1 MTHLTELGDGGPA
14 GQSPCGSLT
23 VAGFPMAKHDR
34 KQDLLPPSA
43 PLSLSDERLANLL
56 ESMTDGF
63 CLLDRDWTI
72 RYINTRG
79 ADMLAPQ
86 RPLGAS
92 LAGNS
97 LWQACPDLQGTE
109 LETQYRR
116 AMAQQHSSSFE
127 MLYPPLGRW
136 LEVRIFPSSDGLT
149 TYIQDISQRKAAEDS
164 LRQSEEDLR
173 ALANSIPQ
181 LAWIA
186 SFDGTIVWYNQR
198 WHDYTGTSAEQMAG
212 DGWSIAYETQRLPQ
226 MLQTWKAALRDGA
239 PFEMEFPI
247 RGADGQ
253 YRWFLTR
260 ANPVRDRGGQLL
272 RWFGTS
278 TDVDQVKRAQEALR
292 DETRVLELLNNT
304 GAALAGTLDLPAL
317 LQETV
322 DAATRI
328 SGARFGAFFY
338 HDEVAA
344 PEADALPAARA
355 VSGISL
361 QQADAIAAELRLGPA
376 MRQNELLA
384 APDGGA
390 DGPLL
395 RSCLSLPV
403 SSRAGLPMGRLL
415 LGHPQTGMF
424 SARSERIV
432 SAIAAQAAVALDNTR
447 LYAAATRAADERK
460 VLLDSEREARAEAER
475 TNQLKDEFLTTLS
488 HELRTPLSAI
498 LGWAQVLRRG
508 TRDQADLHRG
518 LQSIERNA
526 RAQAQLIED
535 LLDMSR
541 ITSDKVLLDLQ
552 TLIPAHVIA
561 SAIETLRPAA
571 DAKHIAIHSSIA
583 SDAGTFMGDP
593 SRIQQVIWNLLSNAL
608 KFTPQGGR
616 VEISVRREAKRLAI
630 TVADNGVGI
639 KNDFLPHVFDRFRQA
654 DASTTRR
661 HGGLGLGL
669 AIVKHLVEQHGGTV
683 TVSSA
688 GDMQGASFTVRL
700 PLGIP
705 AAAAR
710 HGGGAPSASLD
721 LRGIRVLLVD
731 DEADAR
737 ELTERILRDHHAEVH
752 SAGSVAQALQLL
764 DQVRPHVLVSDIGMP
779 DADGFDLLA
788 QIRAHA
794 SPEAARL
801 PALALTAFAQP
812 QDRQRALASG
822 FQAWVSKPLDPA
834 ELLATVAQLAAASAT
849 PPRPAPEHEK
859 PD

>member
-1 MTHLTELGDGGPA
+1 
-14 GQSPCGSLT
+14 
-23 VAGFPMAKHDR
+23 MAKHDR
-34 KQDLLPPSA
+34 EQDLLPPSA

-56 ESMTDGF
+56 EGITDGF

-86 RPLGAS
+86 RPPGAS
-92 LAGNS
+92 LAGNN
-97 LWQACPDLQGTE
+97 LWQACPDLPGTE

-116 AMAQQHSSSFE
+116 AMAQQHGGSFE
-127 MLYPPLGRW
+127 LLYLPLGRW

-149 TYIQDISQRKAAEDS
+149 TYIQDISQRKAAEES
-164 LRQSEEDLR
+164 LRHSEEDLR

-186 SFDGTIVWYNQR
+186 SFDGTIAWYNQR

-212 DGWSIAYETQRLPQ
+212 DGWSIAYDAQHLPP
-226 MLQTWKAALRDGA
+226 MLQAWKAALRDGT

-304 GAALAGTLDLPAL
+304 GAALASTLDLPAL
-317 LQETV
+317 LQEAV

-328 SGARFGAFFY
+328 SGARFGAFY
-338 HDEVAA
+338 YDDAG
-344 PEADALPAARA
+344 EAHPSARA
-355 VSGISL
+355 VTGISL
-361 QQADAIAAELRLGPA
+361 RQAEAIATELRQGPA
-376 MRQNELLA
+376 MRQNDLLV
-384 APDGGA
+384 APDASA
-390 DGPLL
+390 DGAPPL

-403 SSRAGLPMGRLL
+403 SSRSGLLLGRLL
-415 LGHPQTGMF
+415 LGHPQAGMF

-432 SAIAAQAAVALDNTR
+432 SAIAAQAALALDNTR
-447 LYAAATRAADERK
+447 LYAAATRAAEERK
-460 VLLDSEREARAEAER
+460 VLLDSEREARAEAEH
-475 TNQLKDEFLTTLS
+475 TNQLKDDFLTTLS

-508 TRDQADLHRG
+508 TRDQADLLRG

-552 TLIPAHVIA
+552 TIVPASIIA

-583 SDAGTFMGDP
+583 SDAGSMTGDP

-616 VEISVRREAKRLAI
+616 VDIGVRREASRLAI

-639 KNDFLPHVFDRFRQA
+639 KKDFLPHVFDRFRQA

-669 AIVKHLVEQHGGTV
+669 AIVKHMVEQHGGTV

-700 PLGIP
+700 PLGTP
-705 AAAAR
+705 AGPAR
-710 HGGGAPSASLD
+710 LKSGNLSAGHD
-721 LRGIRVLLVD
+721 LRGVTVLLVD

-737 ELTERILRDHHAEVH
+737 ELTERILRDNNAEVH

-764 DQVRPHVLVSDIGMP
+764 DQVHPDVLVSDIGMP

-788 QIRAHA
+788 QVRAHP
-794 SPEAARL
+794 SPAAARL

-822 FQAWVSKPLDPA
+822 FQSWVSKPLDPV
-834 ELLATVAQLAAASAT
+834 ELVAAVAQLAAARVTA
-849 PPRPAPEHEK
+849 PPLKR
-859 PD
+859 

>member
-1 MTHLTELGDGGPA
+1 
-14 GQSPCGSLT
+14 
-23 VAGFPMAKHDR
+23 MAKHDH
-34 KQDLLPPSA
+34 KHYLLPPSA

-56 ESMTDGF
+56 ESITDGF
-63 CLLDRDWTI
+63 CLLDHDWTI

-86 RPLGAS
+86 RPPGS
-92 LAGNS
+92 QLAGSS
-97 LWQACPDLQGTE
+97 LWQACPHLQGTE

-116 AMAQQHSSSFE
+116 AMAQQHSCSVE
-127 MLYPPLGRW
+127 LLYPPLGRW

-149 TYIQDISQRKAAEDS
+149 TYIQDISQRKAAEES
-164 LRQSEEDLR
+164 LRHSEEDLR

-186 SFDGTIVWYNQR
+186 SFDGTIAWYNQR

-212 DGWSIAYETQRLPQ
+212 EGWSIAYDARHLPS
-226 MLQTWKAALRDGA
+226 MLQAWKTALRDGT

-260 ANPVRDRGGQLL
+260 ANPVRDRGGRLL

-278 TDVDQVKRAQEALR
+278 TDVDQVKRAQEALC

-328 SGARFGAFFY
+328 SGARFGALY
-338 HDEVAA
+338 YDDAGDVHDS
-344 PEADALPAARA
+344 PGALPAARA
-355 VSGISL
+355 VNGISL
-361 QQADAIAAELRLGPA
+361 RQADTIAAELRQGPA
-376 MRQNELLA
+376 MRQNDLLA
-384 APDGGA
+384 APDASA
-390 DGPLL
+390 DGTPPL

-403 SSRAGLPMGRLL
+403 SSRSGLLLGRLL
-415 LGHPQTGMF
+415 LGHTQAGMF

-447 LYAAATRAADERK
+447 LYAAATRAAEERK

-475 TNQLKDEFLTTLS
+475 TNQLKDDFLATLS

-535 LLDMSR
+535 LLDMNR

-552 TLIPAHVIA
+552 PLAPASIIA

-583 SDAGTFMGDP
+583 SDAGTMVCRS
-593 SRIQQVIWNLLSNAL
+593 SRTLSDVMRLMSSKSSISCACARAL
-608 KFTPQGGR
+608 RSMLCRPRCRSAWSR
-616 VEISVRREAKRLAI
+616 VPRRSTCAQPRMADSGVRSSC
-630 TVADNGVGI
+630 
-639 KNDFLPHVFDRFRQA
+639 DRVVRKSSFSWFVRS
-654 DASTTRR
+654 ASARASRSLSSSTLR
-661 HGGLGLGL
+661 
-669 AIVKHLVEQHGGTV
+669 
-683 TVSSA
+683 SSA
-688 GDMQGASFTVRL
+688 ARV
-700 PLGIP
+700 
-705 AAAAR
+705 AAAYRRVLSSATAAWAAMADTMR
-710 HGGGAPSASLD
+710 SLRALNMPACGWPSSKRPSNRPEREMTGRLRQLRSGGAAP
-721 LRGIRVLLVD
+721 
-731 DEADAR
+731 
-737 ELTERILRDHHAEVH
+737 
-752 SAGSVAQALQLL
+752 
-764 DQVRPHVLVSDIGMP
+764 
-779 DADGFDLLA
+779 
-788 QIRAHA
+788 
-794 SPEAARL
+794 
-801 PALALTAFAQP
+801 
-812 QDRQRALASG
+812 ALASG
-822 FQAWVSKPLDPA
+822 
-834 ELLATVAQLAAASAT
+834 AASKSFWRMAGPWRSSVAMASASRRLMLLT
-849 PPRPAPEHEK
+849 ARADGRGAALSWTSPASS
-859 PD
+859 

>member
-1 MTHLTELGDGGPA
+1 
-14 GQSPCGSLT
+14 
-23 VAGFPMAKHDR
+23 MAKHDR

-56 ESMTDGF
+56 ESITDGF
-63 CLLDRDWTI
+63 CLLNHDWTI

-86 RPLGAS
+86 RPPGS
-92 LAGNS
+92 RLAGSS
-97 LWQACPDLQGTE
+97 LWQACPHLKGTE
-109 LETQYRR
+109 LEVQYRR
-116 AMAQQHSSSFE
+116 SMAQQHSCSFE
-127 MLYPPLGRW
+127 LLYRPLGRW
-136 LEVRIFPSSDGLT
+136 LEVRIFPSSEGLT
-149 TYIQDISQRKAAEDS
+149 TYIQDISERKAAEES
-164 LRQSEEDLR
+164 LRHSEEDLR

-186 SFDGTIVWYNQR
+186 SFDGTIAWYNQR

-212 DGWSIAYETQRLPQ
+212 EGWSIAYDAQHLPP
-226 MLQTWKAALRDGA
+226 MLQGWKAALRDGT

-304 GAALAGTLDLPAL
+304 GAALASTLDLPAL

-328 SGARFGAFFY
+328 SGARFGALY
-338 HDEVAA
+338 YDDAGDVHDS
-344 PEADALPAARA
+344 PGALPAPRA
-355 VSGISL
+355 VNGISL
-361 QQADAIAAELRLGPA
+361 RQAETIAAELRQGPA
-376 MRQNELLA
+376 MRQNDLLA
-384 APDGGA
+384 APDASA
-390 DGPLL
+390 DDAPPL

-403 SSRAGLPMGRLL
+403 SSRSGLLLGRLL
-415 LGHPQTGMF
+415 LGHPQAGMF

-475 TNQLKDEFLTTLS
+475 TNRLKDDFLATLS

-535 LLDMSR
+535 LLDMNR

-552 TLIPAHVIA
+552 PLAPASVIA

-583 SDAGTFMGDP
+583 SDAGTIMGDP
-593 SRIQQVIWNLLSNAL
+593 GRIQQVIWNLLSNSL

-616 VEISVRREAKRLAI
+616 VDIGVRREASRLAI

-639 KNDFLPHVFDRFRQA
+639 KKDFLPHVFDRFRQA

-700 PLGIP
+700 PLDTP
-705 AAAAR
+705 AATAR
-710 HGGGAPSASLD
+710 QEGGAPSASPD
-721 LRGIRVLLVD
+721 LRGVRVLLVD

-752 SAGSVAQALQLL
+752 VAGSVAQALQLL
-764 DQVRPHVLVSDIGMP
+764 EQVRPHVLVSDIGMP

-788 QIRAHA
+788 HIRARA
-794 SPEAARL
+794 SPDAARL

-812 QDRQRALASG
+812 QDRQRALANG

-834 ELLATVAQLAAASAT
+834 ELLAAVAQLAAAHVTALPLT
-849 PPRPAPEHEK
+849 R
-859 PD
+859 

>member
-1 MTHLTELGDGGPA
+1 
-14 GQSPCGSLT
+14 
-23 VAGFPMAKHDR
+23 MAKHDR
-34 KQDLLPPSA
+34 EQDLLPPSA
-43 PLSLSDERLANLL
+43 PLSLSDERLSNLL
-56 ESMTDGF
+56 ESITDGF

-72 RYINTRG
+72 RYLNTRG
-79 ADMLAPQ
+79 AAMLAPQ
-86 RPLGAS
+86 HAPGAS
-92 LAGNS
+92 LTGKN
-97 LWQACPDLQGTE
+97 LWQACPDLLGTE

-127 MLYPPLGRW
+127 LLYPPLGRW
-136 LEVRIFPSSDGLT
+136 LDVRIFPSSDGLT
-149 TYIQDISQRKAAEDS
+149 TYIQDISQRKATEET
-164 LRQSEEDLR
+164 LRHSEEDLR

-186 SFDGTIVWYNQR
+186 SFDGTIAWYNQR
-198 WHDYTGTSAEQMAG
+198 WHDYTGTTAEQMAG
-212 DGWSIAYETQRLPQ
+212 DGWSIAYDAQHLPP
-226 MLQTWKAALRDGA
+226 MLQAWKAALRDGT

-260 ANPVRDRGGQLL
+260 ANPVRDQGGQLL

-304 GAALAGTLDLPAL
+304 GAALASTLDLPAL

-328 SGARFGAFFY
+328 SGARFGAFY
-338 HDEVAA
+338 YDDAGEVHDSVA
-344 PEADALPAARA
+344 PLPSARA
-355 VSGISL
+355 VNGISL
-361 QQADAIAAELRLGPA
+361 READAIATELRQGAA
-376 MRQNELLA
+376 MRQNDLLA
-384 APDGGA
+384 APDASAGGA
-390 DGPLL
+390 PPL

-403 SSRAGLPMGRLL
+403 SSRSGLLLGRLL
-415 LGHPQTGMF
+415 LGHPQAGMF

-447 LYAAATRAADERK
+447 LYAAATRAAEERK
-460 VLLDSEREARAEAER
+460 VLLDSEREARADAER
-475 TNQLKDEFLTTLS
+475 TNQLKDDFLTTLS

-552 TLIPAHVIA
+552 TIVPASIIA

-571 DAKHIAIHSSIA
+571 DAKHIAIHSNIA
-583 SDAGTFMGDP
+583 SDAGTITGDP

-616 VEISVRREAKRLAI
+616 VEIGVRREASRLAI

-639 KNDFLPHVFDRFRQA
+639 KKDFLPHVFDRFRQA

-700 PLGIP
+700 PLGTR
-705 AAAAR
+705 AALAR
-710 HGGGAPSASLD
+710 PKGGELSASHD
-721 LRGIRVLLVD
+721 LRGVTVLLVD

-737 ELTERILRDHHAEVH
+737 ELTARILRDSHADVH
-752 SAGSVAQALQLL
+752 GAGSVAQALQLL
-764 DQVRPHVLVSDIGMP
+764 EQVHPHVLVSDIGMP

-794 SPEAARL
+794 SPDAASL

-822 FQAWVSKPLDPA
+822 FQAWISKPIDPA
-834 ELLATVAQLAAASAT
+834 ELLAAVAQLAAQRGTS
-849 PPRPAPEHEK
+849 PRPEQGRNIP
-859 PD
+859 P

>member
-1 MTHLTELGDGGPA
+1 
-14 GQSPCGSLT
+14 
-23 VAGFPMAKHDR
+23 MAKHDR
-34 KQDLLPPSA
+34 EQDLLPPSA
-43 PLSLSDERLANLL
+43 PLSLSDERLSNLL
-56 ESMTDGF
+56 ESITDGF

-72 RYINTRG
+72 RYLNTRG
-79 ADMLAPQ
+79 AAMLAPQ
-86 RPLGAS
+86 HTPGAS
-92 LAGNS
+92 LTGKN
-97 LWQACPDLQGTE
+97 LWQACPDLLGTE

-116 AMAQQHSSSFE
+116 AMAQQHSCSFE
-127 MLYPPLGRW
+127 LLYAPLGRW

-149 TYIQDISQRKAAEDS
+149 TYIQDISQRKATEEN
-164 LRQSEEDLR
+164 LRHSEEDLR

-186 SFDGTIVWYNQR
+186 SFDGTIAWYNQR
-198 WHDYTGTSAEQMAG
+198 WHDYTGATAEQMAG
-212 DGWSIAYETQRLPQ
+212 DGWSIAYDAQHLPP
-226 MLQTWKAALRDGA
+226 MLQAWKAALRDGT

-260 ANPVRDRGGQLL
+260 ANPVHDRGGQLL

-304 GAALAGTLDLPAL
+304 GAALASTLDLPAL

-328 SGARFGAFFY
+328 SGARFGAFY
-338 HDEVAA
+338 YDDAGEIHDSVA
-344 PEADALPAARA
+344 PLPSARA
-355 VSGISL
+355 VNGISL
-361 QQADAIAAELRLGPA
+361 READAIATELRQGPA
-376 MRQNELLA
+376 MRQNDLLA
-384 APDGGA
+384 APDASAGGA
-390 DGPLL
+390 PPL

-403 SSRAGLPMGRLL
+403 SSRSGLLLGRLL
-415 LGHPQTGMF
+415 LGHPQAGMF

-447 LYAAATRAADERK
+447 LYAAATRAAEERK
-460 VLLDSEREARAEAER
+460 VLLDSEREARADAER
-475 TNQLKDEFLTTLS
+475 TNQLKDDFLTTLS

-552 TLIPAHVIA
+552 TIVPASIIA

-571 DAKHIAIHSSIA
+571 DAKHIAIHSNIA
-583 SDAGTFMGDP
+583 SDAGTITGDP

-616 VEISVRREAKRLAI
+616 VEIGVRREASRLAI

-639 KNDFLPHVFDRFRQA
+639 KKDFLPHVFDRFRQA

-700 PLGIP
+700 PLGTRAAP
-705 AAAAR
+705 AR
-710 HGGGAPSASLD
+710 PKGGELSASQA
-721 LRGIRVLLVD
+721 LRGVTVLLVD
-731 DEADAR
+731 GEADAR
-737 ELTERILRDHHAEVH
+737 ELTARILRDSHADVH
-752 SAGSVAQALQLL
+752 GAGSVAQALQLL
-764 DQVRPHVLVSDIGMP
+764 DQVHPHVLVSDIGMP

-794 SPEAARL
+794 SPDAANL

-834 ELLATVAQLAAASAT
+834 ELLAAVAQLAASRVSTGAREQGRNI
-849 PPRPAPEHEK
+849 RP
-859 PD
+859 

>member
-1 MTHLTELGDGGPA
+1 
-14 GQSPCGSLT
+14 
-23 VAGFPMAKHDR
+23 MAKHDR

-56 ESMTDGF
+56 ESITDGF
-63 CLLDRDWTI
+63 CLLDHDWTI

-86 RPLGAS
+86 RPPGS
-92 LAGNS
+92 QLAGNS

-109 LETQYRR
+109 LEVQYRR
-116 AMAQQHSSSFE
+116 AMAQQHSCSFE
-127 MLYPPLGRW
+127 LLYRPLGRW
-136 LEVRIFPSSDGLT
+136 LEVRIFPSSEGLT
-149 TYIQDISQRKAAEDS
+149 TYLQDISQRKAAEES
-164 LRQSEEDLR
+164 LRHSEEDLR

-186 SFDGTIVWYNQR
+186 SFDGTIAWYNQR

-212 DGWSIAYETQRLPQ
+212 EGWSIAYDARYLPP
-226 MLQTWKAALRDGA
+226 MLQDWKAALRDGT

-328 SGARFGAFFY
+328 SGARFGAFY
-338 HDEVAA
+338 YDDAA
-344 PEADALPAARA
+344 DILDSPGAPPAARA
-355 VSGISL
+355 VNGISL
-361 QQADAIAAELRLGPA
+361 HQADAIAVELRQGPA
-376 MRQNELLA
+376 MRQNDLLA
-384 APDGGA
+384 APDASA
-390 DGPLL
+390 DDAPPL

-403 SSRAGLPMGRLL
+403 SSRSGLLLGRLL
-415 LGHPQTGMF
+415 LGHPQAGMF

-475 TNQLKDEFLTTLS
+475 TNQLKDDFLATLS

-552 TLIPAHVIA
+552 TLAPASVIA

-571 DAKHIAIHSSIA
+571 DAKHIAIHSNIA
-583 SDAGTFMGDP
+583 SDAGSIAADP
-593 SRIQQVIWNLLSNAL
+593 GRIQQVIWNLLSNAL

-616 VEISVRREAKRLAI
+616 VDIGVRREASRLAI

-639 KNDFLPHVFDRFRQA
+639 KKDFLPHVFDRFRQA

-683 TVSSA
+683 TASSA

-700 PLGIP
+700 PLDTP
-705 AAAAR
+705 AAAA
-710 HGGGAPSASLD
+710 HQAGSAPSASPD
-721 LRGIRVLLVD
+721 LRGVRVLLVD

-737 ELTERILRDHHAEVH
+737 ELTDRILRDHHAEVH
-752 SAGSVAQALQLL
+752 GAASVAQALQLL
-764 DQVRPHVLVSDIGMP
+764 EQVQPHVLVSDSGMP

-788 QIRAHA
+788 HIRAHA
-794 SPEAARL
+794 SPDAGRL
-801 PALALTAFAQP
+801 PALALTAFAQQ

-834 ELLATVAQLAAASAT
+834 ELVAAVAQLAATRVTA
-849 PPRPAPEHEK
+849 PPLKR
-859 PD
+859 

>member
-1 MTHLTELGDGGPA
+1 
-14 GQSPCGSLT
+14 
-23 VAGFPMAKHDR
+23 MAKHDR

-56 ESMTDGF
+56 ESITDGF
-63 CLLDRDWTI
+63 CLLNHDWTI

-86 RPLGAS
+86 RPPGS
-92 LAGNS
+92 RLAGSS
-97 LWQACPDLQGTE
+97 LWQACPHLKGTE
-109 LETQYRR
+109 LEVQYRR
-116 AMAQQHSSSFE
+116 SMAQQHSCSFE
-127 MLYPPLGRW
+127 LLYPPLGRW
-136 LEVRIFPSSDGLT
+136 LEVRIFPSSEGLT
-149 TYIQDISQRKAAEDS
+149 TYIQDISERKTAEES
-164 LRQSEEDLR
+164 LRHSEEDLR

-186 SFDGTIVWYNQR
+186 SFDGTIAWYNQR

-212 DGWSIAYETQRLPQ
+212 DGWSIAYDAQHLPP
-226 MLQTWKAALRDGA
+226 MLQGWKAALRDGT

-328 SGARFGAFFY
+328 SGARFGALY
-338 HDEVAA
+338 YDDAGDVHDS
-344 PEADALPAARA
+344 PGALPAPRA
-355 VSGISL
+355 VNGISL
-361 QQADAIAAELRLGPA
+361 RQAETIAAELRQGPA
-376 MRQNELLA
+376 MRQNDLLA
-384 APDGGA
+384 APDASA
-390 DGPLL
+390 DDAPPL

-403 SSRAGLPMGRLL
+403 SSRSGLLLGRLL
-415 LGHPQTGMF
+415 LGHPQAGMF

-475 TNQLKDEFLTTLS
+475 TNRLKDDFLATLS

-535 LLDMSR
+535 LLDMNR

-552 TLIPAHVIA
+552 PLAPASVIA

-583 SDAGTFMGDP
+583 SDAGTIMGDP
-593 SRIQQVIWNLLSNAL
+593 GRIQQVIWNLLSNSL

-616 VEISVRREAKRLAI
+616 VDIGVRREASRLAI

-639 KNDFLPHVFDRFRQA
+639 KKDFLPHVFDRFRQA

-700 PLGIP
+700 PLDTP
-705 AAAAR
+705 AATAR
-710 HGGGAPSASLD
+710 QEGGAPSASPD
-721 LRGIRVLLVD
+721 LRGVRVLLVD

-737 ELTERILRDHHAEVH
+737 ELTERILRDNHAEVH

-764 DQVRPHVLVSDIGMP
+764 EQVRPHVLVSDIGMP

-788 QIRAHA
+788 QIRARA
-794 SPEAARL
+794 SPDAAHL

-834 ELLATVAQLAAASAT
+834 ELLAAVAQLAAARIT
-849 PPRPAPEHEK
+849 PP
-859 PD
+859 

>member
-1 MTHLTELGDGGPA
+1 
-14 GQSPCGSLT
+14 
-23 VAGFPMAKHDR
+23 MAKHER
-34 KQDLLPPSA
+34 KQDLLPPSG
-43 PLSLSDERLANLL
+43 PLSLSGEHLASLL
-56 ESMTDGF
+56 EGITDGF

-86 RPLGAS
+86 RPPGAS
-92 LAGNS
+92 LAGSS
-97 LWQACPDLQGTE
+97 LWQACPGLQGSE
-109 LETQYRR
+109 LESHYRR
-116 AMAQQHSSSFE
+116 AMAQQQGSSFE
-127 MLYPPLGRW
+127 LLYPPLGRW

-186 SFDGTIVWYNQR
+186 SFDGTMSWYNQR

-212 DGWSIAYETQRLPQ
+212 DGWSLAYDAQRLPQ
-226 MLQTWKAALRDGA
+226 MLQAWKSALRDGT

-338 HDEVAA
+338 HDDEQATHR
-344 PEADALPAARA
+344 ARA

-361 QQADAIAAELRLGPA
+361 RQADAIAAELRQGPA
-376 MRQNELLA
+376 MRRNDLLA
-384 APDGGA
+384 APDGHAGA
-390 DGPLL
+390 APPL

-403 SSRAGLPMGRLL
+403 SSRSGYLLGRLL
-415 LGHPQTGMF
+415 LGHPQAGMF

-432 SAIAAQAAVALDNTR
+432 AAIAAQAAVALDNTR
-447 LYAAATRAADERK
+447 LYAAATRAAEERK

-475 TNQLKDEFLTTLS
+475 TNQLKDDFLATLS

-508 TRDQADLHRG
+508 TRDEADLHRG

-552 TLIPAHVIA
+552 ALVPATVIA

-583 SDAGTFMGDP
+583 SDAGTIMGDP
-593 SRIQQVIWNLLSNAL
+593 GRIQQVIWNLLSNAL

-616 VEISVRREAKRLAI
+616 VDIGVRREASRLAI

-639 KNDFLPHVFDRFRQA
+639 KKDFLPHVFDRFRQA

-683 TVSSA
+683 TASSA

-700 PLGIP
+700 PLGTSS
-705 AAAAR
+705 AAAR
-710 HGGGAPSASLD
+710 QEGGAPSASPD
-721 LRGIRVLLVD
+721 LRGVRVLLVD

-737 ELTERILRDHHAEVH
+737 ELTERILRDNHAEVH

-764 DQVRPHVLVSDIGMP
+764 EQVRPHVLVSDIGMP

-788 QIRAHA
+788 QIRARA
-794 SPEAARL
+794 SPDAAHL

-834 ELLATVAQLAAASAT
+834 ELLAAVAQLATAHIT
-849 PPRPAPEHEK
+849 PP
-859 PD
+859 

>member
-1 MTHLTELGDGGPA
+1 
-14 GQSPCGSLT
+14 
-23 VAGFPMAKHDR
+23 MAKHDR

-56 ESMTDGF
+56 EGITDGF
-63 CLLDRDWTI
+63 CLLDHDWTI

-86 RPLGAS
+86 RAPGGE
-92 LAGNS
+92 LAGSS
-97 LWQACPDLQGTE
+97 LWQACPHLQGTE
-109 LETQYRR
+109 LEVQYRR
-116 AMAQQHSSSFE
+116 SMAQQHSCSFE
-127 MLYPPLGRW
+127 LLYPPPGRW
-136 LEVRIFPSSDGLT
+136 LEVRIFPSSEGLT
-149 TYIQDISQRKAAEDS
+149 TYIQDISQRKAAEES
-164 LRQSEEDLR
+164 LRHSEEDLR

-186 SFDGTIVWYNQR
+186 SFDGTIAWYNQR

-212 DGWSIAYETQRLPQ
+212 DGWSIAYDARYLPP
-226 MLQTWKAALRDGA
+226 MLQAWKTALRDGT

-304 GAALAGTLDLPAL
+304 GAALASTLDLPAL

-328 SGARFGAFFY
+328 SGARFGVFY
-338 HDEVAA
+338 YDEAG
-344 PEADALPAARA
+344 EALPSARA
-355 VSGISL
+355 VNGLSL
-361 QQADAIAAELRLGPA
+361 RQADTVAAELRQGPA
-376 MRQNELLA
+376 MRENDLLA
-384 APDGGA
+384 APDASA
-390 DGPLL
+390 DGAPPL

-403 SSRAGLPMGRLL
+403 SSRSGLLLGRLL
-415 LGHPQTGMF
+415 LGHPQAGMF

-447 LYAAATRAADERK
+447 LYAAATRAAEERK

-475 TNQLKDEFLTTLS
+475 TNQLKDDFLATLS

-552 TLIPAHVIA
+552 PLAPASVIA

-583 SDAGTFMGDP
+583 SDAGSIMGDP
-593 SRIQQVIWNLLSNAL
+593 GRIQQVIWNLLSNAL

-616 VEISVRREAKRLAI
+616 VDIGVRREASRLAI

-639 KNDFLPHVFDRFRQA
+639 KKDFLPHVFDRFRQA

-683 TVSSA
+683 TASSA

-700 PLGIP
+700 PLGAP
-705 AAAAR
+705 AAARQA
-710 HGGGAPSASLD
+710 GGAPSASPD
-721 LRGIRVLLVD
+721 LRGVRVLLVD

-752 SAGSVAQALQLL
+752 GAASVAQALQLL
-764 DQVRPHVLVSDIGMP
+764 EQVRPHVLVSDIGMP

-794 SPEAARL
+794 SPDAARL
-801 PALALTAFAQP
+801 PVLALTAFAQP

-834 ELLATVAQLAAASAT
+834 ELLTTVAQLAAT
-849 PPRPAPEHEK
+849 PVTAPLLK
-859 PD
+859 R

>member
-1 MTHLTELGDGGPA
+1 
-14 GQSPCGSLT
+14 
-23 VAGFPMAKHDR
+23 MAKHER
-34 KQDLLPPSA
+34 KQDLLPPPGA
-43 PLSLSDERLANLL
+43 PSLSDEHLANLL
-56 ESMTDGF
+56 ESITDGF
-63 CLLDRDWTI
+63 SLLDRDWTI

-79 ADMLAPQ
+79 ADMLAPR
-86 RPLGAS
+86 RPPGS
-92 LAGNS
+92 QLAGSS
-97 LWQACPDLQGTE
+97 LWLACPDMQGTE

-116 AMAQQHSSSFE
+116 AMTQRQGGSFE
-127 MLYPPLGRW
+127 LYYPPLGRW
-136 LEVRIFPSSDGLT
+136 LEVRLFPSSEGLT
-149 TYIQDISQRKAAEDS
+149 TYVQNISQRKAAEDS

-186 SFDGTIVWYNQR
+186 SFDGTMSWYNQR

-212 DGWSIAYETQRLPQ
+212 DGWSLAYDAQRLPQ
-226 MLQTWKAALRDGA
+226 MLQAWKSALRDGT

-260 ANPVRDRGGQLL
+260 ANPVRDRGGRLL

-304 GAALAGTLDLPAL
+304 GAALASTLDLPAL

-328 SGARFGAFFY
+328 SGARFGAFYY
-338 HDEVAA
+338 HDDTAA
-344 PEADALPAARA
+344 PDADALPAARA

-361 QQADAIAAELRLGPA
+361 RLADAIAAELRLGPA
-376 MRQNELLA
+376 TRQNDLQA
-384 APDGGA
+384 APETGA
-390 DGPLL
+390 DGAPPL

-403 SSRAGLPMGRLL
+403 SSRSGLLLGRLL
-415 LGHPQTGMF
+415 LGHPQAGMF

-447 LYAAATRAADERK
+447 LYAAATRAAEERK

-475 TNQLKDEFLTTLS
+475 TNQLKDDFLATLS

-535 LLDMSR
+535 LLDMNR

-552 TLIPAHVIA
+552 PLAPASVIA
-561 SAIETLRPAA
+561 SAIETLRPVA
-571 DAKHIAIHSSIA
+571 DAKHITIHSSIA

-593 SRIQQVIWNLLSNAL
+593 GRIQQVIWNLLSNAL

-616 VEISVRREAKRLAI
+616 VDIGVRREASRLAI

-639 KNDFLPHVFDRFRQA
+639 KQDFLPHVFDRFRQA

-683 TVSSA
+683 TASSA

-700 PLGIP
+700 PLGTP
-705 AAAAR
+705 TAAAR
-710 HGGGAPSASLD
+710 QAGDAPSASPD
-721 LRGIRVLLVD
+721 LRGVRVLLVD

-737 ELTERILRDHHAEVH
+737 ELTERILRDNHAEVH
-752 SAGSVAQALQLL
+752 SAGSVAQALRLL
-764 DQVRPHVLVSDIGMP
+764 EQVRPHVLVSDIGMP

-794 SPEAARL
+794 SPDAARL

-834 ELLATVAQLAAASAT
+834 ELLAAVAQLAAARIT
-849 PPRPAPEHEK
+849 PP
-859 PD
+859 

>member
-1 MTHLTELGDGGPA
+1 
-14 GQSPCGSLT
+14 
-23 VAGFPMAKHDR
+23 MAKHDR

-56 ESMTDGF
+56 ESITDGF
-63 CLLDRDWTI
+63 CLLDHDWTI

-86 RPLGAS
+86 RPPDS
-92 LAGNS
+92 QLAGNS
-97 LWQACPDLQGTE
+97 LWHACPELQGTE
-109 LETQYRR
+109 LEVQYRR
-116 AMAQQHSSSFE
+116 AMAQQHSCSFE
-127 MLYPPLGRW
+127 LLYLPLGRW
-136 LEVRIFPSSDGLT
+136 LEVRIFPSSEGLT
-149 TYIQDISQRKAAEDS
+149 TYIQDITQRKAAEES
-164 LRQSEEDLR
+164 LRHSEEELR

-198 WHDYTGTSAEQMAG
+198 WHGYTGTSAEQMVG
-212 DGWSIAYETQRLPQ
+212 EGWSIAYDARYLPPI
-226 MLQTWKAALRDGA
+226 LEGWKAALRDGT

-247 RGADGQ
+247 CGADGQ

-304 GAALAGTLDLPAL
+304 GAALASTLDLPAL
-317 LQETV
+317 LQATV

-328 SGARFGAFFY
+328 SGAHFGAFY
-338 HDEVAA
+338 YD
-344 PEADALPAARA
+344 DAGDILDSPGTVPAACA
-355 VSGISL
+355 VNGISL
-361 QQADAIAAELRLGPA
+361 HQADAVAVELRQGPA
-376 MRQNELLA
+376 MRQNDLQT
-384 APDGGA
+384 APDASA
-390 DGPLL
+390 DGAPPL

-403 SSRAGLPMGRLL
+403 SSRSGLLLGRLL
-415 LGHPQTGMF
+415 LGHQQTGMF

-475 TNQLKDEFLTTLS
+475 TNQLKDDFLATLS

-541 ITSDKVLLDLQ
+541 ITSNKVLLDLQ
-552 TLIPAHVIA
+552 TLAPASVIA

-571 DAKHIAIHSSIA
+571 DAKHIAIHSHIA
-583 SDAGTFMGDP
+583 SDAGSIMADP
-593 SRIQQVIWNLLSNAL
+593 ARIQQVIWNLLSNAL

-616 VEISVRREAKRLAI
+616 VDIGVRREASRLAI
-630 TVADNGVGI
+630 TVSDNGVGI
-639 KNDFLPHVFDRFRQA
+639 KKDFLPHVFDRFRQA

-683 TVSSA
+683 TVCSA

-700 PLGIP
+700 PLDTP
-705 AAAAR
+705 AAAVR
-710 HGGGAPSASLD
+710 QGA
-721 LRGIRVLLVD
+721 
-731 DEADAR
+731 
-737 ELTERILRDHHAEVH
+737 
-752 SAGSVAQALQLL
+752 AG
-764 DQVRPHVLVSDIGMP
+764 R
-779 DADGFDLLA
+779 
-788 QIRAHA
+788 
-794 SPEAARL
+794 
-801 PALALTAFAQP
+801 
-812 QDRQRALASG
+812 
-822 FQAWVSKPLDPA
+822 
-834 ELLATVAQLAAASAT
+834 
-849 PPRPAPEHEK
+849 
-859 PD
+859 

>member
-1 MTHLTELGDGGPA
+1 
-14 GQSPCGSLT
+14 
-23 VAGFPMAKHDR
+23 MAKHDR
-34 KQDLLPPSA
+34 KQYLLPPSA

-56 ESMTDGF
+56 DSITDGF

-72 RYINTRG
+72 RYLNPRG

-86 RPLGAS
+86 HPSGVS
-92 LAGNS
+92 LAGKN
-97 LWQACPDLQGTE
+97 LWQACPELPGTD
-109 LETQYRR
+109 LETQCRR
-116 AMAQQHSSSFE
+116 AMAQQQSCSFE
-127 MLYPPLGRW
+127 LLYPPLGRW

-149 TYIQDISQRKAAEDS
+149 TYIQDITQRKADEES
-164 LRQSEEDLR
+164 LRHSEEDLR

-186 SFDGTIVWYNQR
+186 SFDGTIAWYNQR
-198 WHDYTGTSAEQMAG
+198 WHDYTGTSSEQMAG
-212 DGWSIAYETQRLPQ
+212 DGWSIAYDVRHLPS
-226 MLQTWKAALRDGA
+226 MLQAWKTALHDGT

-278 TDVDQVKRAQEALR
+278 TDVDQVKRAQDALR

-328 SGARFGAFFY
+328 SGARFGAFY
-338 HDEVAA
+338 YDDAGEVHDSVA
-344 PEADALPAARA
+344 PLPSARA
-355 VSGISL
+355 VNGISL
-361 QQADAIAAELRLGPA
+361 RQADAIAAELRQGPA
-376 MRQNELLA
+376 MRQNDLLA
-384 APDGGA
+384 APDASAGGA
-390 DGPLL
+390 PPL

-403 SSRAGLPMGRLL
+403 SSRSGLLLGRLL
-415 LGHPQTGMF
+415 LGHPQAGMF

-447 LYAAATRAADERK
+447 LYAAATRAAEERK

-475 TNQLKDEFLTTLS
+475 TNQLKDDFLTTLS

-552 TLIPAHVIA
+552 TIVPASIIA

-571 DAKHIAIHSSIA
+571 DAKHIAVHSDIA
-583 SDAGTFMGDP
+583 SDAGTITGDP

-616 VEISVRREAKRLAI
+616 VDIGVRREASRLAI

-639 KNDFLPHVFDRFRQA
+639 RKDFLPHVFDRFRQA

-683 TVSSA
+683 TASSA

-700 PLGIP
+700 PLGTRSAP
-705 AAAAR
+705 AR
-710 HGGGAPSASLD
+710 PKGGDLSAGHD
-721 LRGIRVLLVD
+721 LRGVTVLLVD

-737 ELTERILRDHHAEVH
+737 ELTARILREHHAEVH
-752 SAGSVAQALQLL
+752 GAGSVAQALQLL
-764 DQVRPHVLVSDIGMP
+764 EQVSPHVLVSDIGMP

-788 QIRAHA
+788 RIRAHA
-794 SPEAARL
+794 SPDAASL

-834 ELLATVAQLAAASAT
+834 ELLAAVAQLAA
-849 PPRPAPEHEK
+849 PRHDPGRKTVP
-859 PD
+859 

>member
-1 MTHLTELGDGGPA
+1 
-14 GQSPCGSLT
+14 
-23 VAGFPMAKHDR
+23 MAKHDR
-34 KQDLLPPSA
+34 KQNLLPPSA
-43 PLSLSDERLANLL
+43 PLSLSNERLVNLL
-56 ESMTDGF
+56 ESITDGL

-72 RYINTRG
+72 RYLNARG

-86 RPLGAS
+86 HAPGAS
-92 LAGNS
+92 LAGKN
-97 LWQACPDLQGTE
+97 LWQACPDLLGTE

-116 AMAQQHSSSFE
+116 AMAQQHSCSFE
-127 MLYPPLGRW
+127 LPYPLLGHW
-136 LEVRIFPSSDGLT
+136 LEVRAFPCSDGLT
-149 TYIQDISQRKAAEDS
+149 TYLQDISQRKAAEES
-164 LRQSEEDLR
+164 LRHSEEDLR

-186 SFDGTIVWYNQR
+186 SFDGTIAWYNQR

-212 DGWSIAYETQRLPQ
+212 DGWSIAYDAQYLPP
-226 MLQTWKAALRDGA
+226 MLQAWKAALRDGT

-304 GAALAGTLDLPAL
+304 GATLAGTLDLPAL
-317 LQETV
+317 LQASV

-328 SGARFGAFFY
+328 SGARFGAFYYDDAGEF
-338 HDEVAA
+338 HDSPA
-344 PEADALPAARA
+344 ALPLARA
-355 VSGISL
+355 VNGISL
-361 QQADAIAAELRLGPA
+361 GQADAIATELRQGAA
-376 MRQNELLA
+376 MRQNDLLA
-384 APDGGA
+384 APDASA
-390 DGPLL
+390 DGTPAL

-403 SSRAGLPMGRLL
+403 SSRSGLLLGRLL
-415 LGHPQTGMF
+415 LGHPQAGMF

-447 LYAAATRAADERK
+447 LYAAATRAAEERK

-475 TNQLKDEFLTTLS
+475 TNQLKDDFLATLS

-498 LGWAQVLRRG
+498 LGWAQVLRSG

-552 TLIPAHVIA
+552 TIVPASIIA

-571 DAKHIAIHSSIA
+571 DAKHIAIHTSIA
-583 SDAGTFMGDP
+583 SDAGRITGDP
-593 SRIQQVIWNLLSNAL
+593 SRIQQMIWNLLSNAL

-616 VEISVRREAKRLAI
+616 VDIGVRREATRLLI
-630 TVADNGVGI
+630 TVSDNGVGI
-639 KNDFLPHVFDRFRQA
+639 KKDFLPHVFDRFRQA

-683 TVSSA
+683 TASSA

-700 PLGIP
+700 PLGTP
-705 AAAAR
+705 AA
-710 HGGGAPSASLD
+710 P
-721 LRGIRVLLVD
+721 
-731 DEADAR
+731 
-737 ELTERILRDHHAEVH
+737 
-752 SAGSVAQALQLL
+752 
-764 DQVRPHVLVSDIGMP
+764 VR
-779 DADGFDLLA
+779 
-788 QIRAHA
+788 
-794 SPEAARL
+794 
-801 PALALTAFAQP
+801 QP
-812 QDRQRALASG
+812 
-822 FQAWVSKPLDPA
+822 
-834 ELLATVAQLAAASAT
+834 
-849 PPRPAPEHEK
+849 
-859 PD
+859 

>member
-1 MTHLTELGDGGPA
+1 
-14 GQSPCGSLT
+14 
-23 VAGFPMAKHDR
+23 MAKHER
-34 KQDLLPPSA
+34 KQDLLPPSG
-43 PLSLSDERLANLL
+43 PLSLSGEHLASLL
-56 ESMTDGF
+56 EGITDGF

-86 RPLGAS
+86 RPPGAS
-92 LAGNS
+92 LAGSS
-97 LWQACPDLQGTE
+97 LWQACPGLQGSE
-109 LETQYRR
+109 LESHYRR
-116 AMAQQHSSSFE
+116 AMAQQQGSSFE
-127 MLYPPLGRW
+127 LLYPPLGRW

-186 SFDGTIVWYNQR
+186 SFDGTMAWYNQR
-198 WHDYTGTSAEQMAG
+198 WHDYTGTTAEQMAG
-212 DGWSIAYETQRLPQ
+212 DGWSIAYDAQHLPQ
-226 MLQTWKAALRDGA
+226 MLQGWKAALHDGA

-304 GAALAGTLDLPAL
+304 GAALAGTLDLPSL

-338 HDEVAA
+338 HDDEQATHR
-344 PEADALPAARA
+344 ARA

-361 QQADAIAAELRLGPA
+361 RQADAIAAELRQGPA
-376 MRQNELLA
+376 MRRNDLLA
-384 APDGGA
+384 APDGHA
-390 DGPLL
+390 SAAPPL

-403 SSRAGLPMGRLL
+403 SSRSGYLLGRLL
-415 LGHPQTGMF
+415 LGHPQAGMF

-432 SAIAAQAAVALDNTR
+432 AAIAAQAAVALDNTR
-447 LYAAATRAADERK
+447 LYAAATRAAEERK

-475 TNQLKDEFLTTLS
+475 TNQLKDDFLATLS

-508 TRDQADLHRG
+508 TRDEADLHRG

-552 TLIPAHVIA
+552 ALVPATVIA

-571 DAKHIAIHSSIA
+571 DAKHITILCDVA
-583 SDAGTFMGDP
+583 SDAGSITGDP

-616 VEISVRREAKRLAI
+616 VEIGVRRDGTRLAI
-630 TVADNGVGI
+630 TVADNGIGI
-639 KNDFLPHVFDRFRQA
+639 RKDFLPHVFDRFRQA
-654 DASTTRR
+654 DASTTRK

-683 TVSSA
+683 TASSG

-700 PLGIP
+700 PLTPP
-705 AAAAR
+705 AAARLPGRA
-710 HGGGAPSASLD
+710 APVASD
-721 LRGIRVLLVD
+721 LRGIKVLLVD

-752 SAGSVAQALQLL
+752 GAGSAAQALALL
-764 DQVRPHVLVSDIGMP
+764 ATVQPHVLVSDIGMP
-779 DADGFDLLA
+779 GMDGFDLLA
-788 QIRAHA
+788 QIRAG
-794 SPEAARL
+794 AAGAL
-801 PALALTAFAQP
+801 PALALTAFARP
-812 QDRQRALASG
+812 QDRQQALDSG
-822 FQAWVSKPLDPA
+822 FQAWISKPLDPA
-834 ELLATVAQLAAASAT
+834 ELLAAVASLAAPHLAAA
-849 PPRPAPEHEK
+849 AP
-859 PD
+859 

>member
-1 MTHLTELGDGGPA
+1 
-14 GQSPCGSLT
+14 
-23 VAGFPMAKHDR
+23 MAKHDH

-56 ESMTDGF
+56 ESITDGF
-63 CLLDRDWTI
+63 CLLDHDWTI

-86 RPLGAS
+86 RPPGS
-92 LAGNS
+92 QLAGSS
-97 LWQACPDLQGTE
+97 LWQACPHLQGTE
-109 LETQYRR
+109 LEVQYRR
-116 AMAQQHSSSFE
+116 SMAQQHSCSFE
-127 MLYPPLGRW
+127 LLYRPLGRW
-136 LEVRIFPSSDGLT
+136 LEVRIFPSSEGLT
-149 TYIQDISQRKAAEDS
+149 TYLQDISQRKAAEES
-164 LRQSEEDLR
+164 LRQSQEDLR

-186 SFDGTIVWYNQR
+186 SFDGTIAWYNQL

-212 DGWSIAYETQRLPQ
+212 DGWSIAYDARYLPP
-226 MLQTWKAALRDGA
+226 MLQGWKTALRDGT

-260 ANPVRDRGGQLL
+260 ANPVRDQGGQLL

-278 TDVDQVKRAQEALR
+278 TDVDQVKHAQEALR

-328 SGARFGAFFY
+328 SGARFGAFY
-338 HDEVAA
+338 YDDAGEVHDD
-344 PEADALPAARA
+344 PGALPVARA
-355 VSGISL
+355 INGISL
-361 QQADAIAAELRLGPA
+361 RQADTIAAELRQGPA
-376 MRQNELLA
+376 MRQNDLLA
-384 APDGGA
+384 APDASA
-390 DGPLL
+390 DGAPPL

-403 SSRAGLPMGRLL
+403 SSRSGLSMGHLL
-415 LGHPQTGMF
+415 LGHPQAGMF

-432 SAIAAQAAVALDNTR
+432 LAIAAQAAVALDNTR
-447 LYAAATRAADERK
+447 LYAAATRAAEERK

-475 TNQLKDEFLTTLS
+475 TNRLKDDFLATLS

-535 LLDMSR
+535 LLDMNR

-552 TLIPAHVIA
+552 PLAPASVIA
-561 SAIETLRPAA
+561 SAVETLRPAA

-583 SDAGTFMGDP
+583 SDAGTIMGDP
-593 SRIQQVIWNLLSNAL
+593 GRIQQVIWNLLSNAL

-616 VEISVRREAKRLAI
+616 VDIGVRREASRLAI

-639 KNDFLPHVFDRFRQA
+639 KQDFLPHVFDRFRQA

-683 TVSSA
+683 TASSA

-700 PLGIP
+700 PLG
-705 AAAAR
+705 
-710 HGGGAPSASLD
+710 APSAVARQAGDAPSARAD
-721 LRGIRVLLVD
+721 LRGVRVLLVD

-737 ELTERILRDHHAEVH
+737 ELTERILRDNHAEVH

-764 DQVRPHVLVSDIGMP
+764 EQVRPHVLVSDIGMP

-788 QIRAHA
+788 HIRTHA
-794 SPEAARL
+794 SPDAARL

-812 QDRQRALASG
+812 QDRQRALANG
-822 FQAWVSKPLDPA
+822 FQAWVAKPLDPA
-834 ELLATVAQLAAASAT
+834 ELLAAVAQLAAAHVTA
-849 PPRPAPEHEK
+849 PPLTK
-859 PD
+859 

>member
-1 MTHLTELGDGGPA
+1 
-14 GQSPCGSLT
+14 
-23 VAGFPMAKHDR
+23 MAKHDH

-56 ESMTDGF
+56 ESITDGF
-63 CLLDRDWTI
+63 CLLDHDWTI

-86 RPLGAS
+86 RPPGS
-92 LAGNS
+92 QLAGSS
-97 LWQACPDLQGTE
+97 LWQACPHLQGTE
-109 LETQYRR
+109 LEVQYRR
-116 AMAQQHSSSFE
+116 SMAQQHSCSFE
-127 MLYPPLGRW
+127 LLYRPLGRW
-136 LEVRIFPSSDGLT
+136 LEVRIFPSSEGLT
-149 TYIQDISQRKAAEDS
+149 TYLQDISQRKAAEES
-164 LRQSEEDLR
+164 LRQSQEDLR

-186 SFDGTIVWYNQR
+186 SFDGTIAWYNQR

-212 DGWSIAYETQRLPQ
+212 DGWSIAYDARYLPP
-226 MLQTWKAALRDGA
+226 MLQGWKTALRDGT

-260 ANPVRDRGGQLL
+260 ANPVRDQGGQLL

-278 TDVDQVKRAQEALR
+278 TDVDQVKHAQEALR

-328 SGARFGAFFY
+328 SGARFGAFY
-338 HDEVAA
+338 YDDAGEVHDD
-344 PEADALPAARA
+344 PDALPVARA
-355 VSGISL
+355 VNGISL
-361 QQADAIAAELRLGPA
+361 RQADTIAAELRQGPA
-376 MRQNELLA
+376 MRQNDLLA
-384 APDGGA
+384 APDASA
-390 DGPLL
+390 DGAPPL

-403 SSRAGLPMGRLL
+403 SSRSGLSLGHLL
-415 LGHPQTGMF
+415 LGHPQAGMF

-432 SAIAAQAAVALDNTR
+432 LAIAAQAAVALDNTR
-447 LYAAATRAADERK
+447 LYAAATRAAEERK

-475 TNQLKDEFLTTLS
+475 TNRLKDDFLATLS

-535 LLDMSR
+535 LLDMNR

-552 TLIPAHVIA
+552 PLAPASVIA
-561 SAIETLRPAA
+561 SAVETLRPAA

-583 SDAGTFMGDP
+583 SDAGTIMGDP
-593 SRIQQVIWNLLSNAL
+593 GRIQQVIWNLLSNAL

-616 VEISVRREAKRLAI
+616 VDIGVRREASRLAI
-630 TVADNGVGI
+630 TVTDNGVGI
-639 KNDFLPHVFDRFRQA
+639 KQDFLPHVFDRFRQA

-683 TVSSA
+683 TASSA

-700 PLGIP
+700 PLG
-705 AAAAR
+705 
-710 HGGGAPSASLD
+710 APSAVARQAGDAPSARAD
-721 LRGIRVLLVD
+721 LRGVRVLLVD

-737 ELTERILRDHHAEVH
+737 ELTERILRDNHAEVH

-764 DQVRPHVLVSDIGMP
+764 EQVRPHVLVSDIGMP

-788 QIRAHA
+788 HIRTHA
-794 SPEAARL
+794 SPDAPRL

-812 QDRQRALASG
+812 QDRQRALANG
-822 FQAWVSKPLDPA
+822 FQAWVAKPLDPA
-834 ELLATVAQLAAASAT
+834 ELLAAVAQLAAAHVTA
-849 PPRPAPEHEK
+849 PPLTK
-859 PD
+859 

>member
-1 MTHLTELGDGGPA
+1 
-14 GQSPCGSLT
+14 
-23 VAGFPMAKHDR
+23 MAKHDR
-34 KQDLLPPSA
+34 EQDLLPPSA
-43 PLSLSDERLANLL
+43 PLSLSDERLSNLL
-56 ESMTDGF
+56 EGITDGF

-72 RYINTRG
+72 RYLNTRG
-79 ADMLAPQ
+79 AAMLAPQ
-86 RPLGAS
+86 HAPGTS
-92 LAGNS
+92 LAGKN
-97 LWQACPDLQGTE
+97 LWHACPALHGTE

-116 AMAQQHSSSFE
+116 AMAQQLSCSFE
-127 MLYPPLGRW
+127 LPYPPLGRW
-136 LEVRIFPSSDGLT
+136 LEVRIFPSSEGLT
-149 TYIQDISQRKAAEDS
+149 TYIQDISQRKAAEEN
-164 LRQSEEDLR
+164 LRHSEEDLR

-186 SFDGTIVWYNQR
+186 SFDGTIAWYNQR
-198 WHDYTGTSAEQMAG
+198 WHDYTGTTAEQMAG
-212 DGWSIAYETQRLPQ
+212 DGWSIAYDAQHLPS
-226 MLQTWKAALRDGA
+226 MLQAWKAALREGT

-304 GAALAGTLDLPAL
+304 GAALASTLDLPAL

-328 SGARFGAFFY
+328 SGARFGAFY
-338 HDEVAA
+338 YDDAGDIHDD
-344 PEADALPAARA
+344 PDALPAARA
-355 VSGISL
+355 VNGISL
-361 QQADAIAAELRLGPA
+361 RQADAIATELRQGAA
-376 MRQNELLA
+376 MRQNDLLA
-384 APDGGA
+384 APDASAGGA
-390 DGPLL
+390 PPL

-403 SSRAGLPMGRLL
+403 SSRSGLLLGRLL
-415 LGHPQTGMF
+415 LGHPQAGMF

-447 LYAAATRAADERK
+447 LYAAATRAAEERK
-460 VLLDSEREARAEAER
+460 VLLDSEREARADAER
-475 TNQLKDEFLTTLS
+475 TNQLKDDFLATLS

-541 ITSDKVLLDLQ
+541 ITSGKVLLDLQ
-552 TLIPAHVIA
+552 TIVPASIIA

-571 DAKHIAIHSSIA
+571 DAKHIAIHSNIA
-583 SDAGTFMGDP
+583 SDAGRITGDP

-616 VEISVRREAKRLAI
+616 VEIGVRREASRLAI
-630 TVADNGVGI
+630 AVSDNGVGI
-639 KNDFLPHVFDRFRQA
+639 KKDFLPHVFDRFRQA

-700 PLGIP
+700 PLGTRTAP
-705 AAAAR
+705 AR
-710 HGGGAPSASLD
+710 PKGGDLPASHD
-721 LRGIRVLLVD
+721 LRGVTVLLVD

-737 ELTERILRDHHAEVH
+737 ELTARILRDSNAEVH
-752 SAGSVAQALQLL
+752 GAGNVAQALQLL
-764 DQVRPHVLVSDIGMP
+764 DQVHPHVLVSDIGMP

-794 SPEAARL
+794 SPDAARL

-834 ELLATVAQLAAASAT
+834 ELLAAVAQLAATRSLTQRPEESSNT
-849 PPRPAPEHEK
+849 PP
-859 PD
+859 

>member
-1 MTHLTELGDGGPA
+1 
-14 GQSPCGSLT
+14 
-23 VAGFPMAKHDR
+23 MAKHER

-56 ESMTDGF
+56 ESITDGF
-63 CLLDRDWTI
+63 CLLDRDWAI

-86 RPLGAS
+86 RPPGS
-92 LAGNS
+92 RLAGSS

-109 LETQYRR
+109 LEAQYRR
-116 AMAQQHSSSFE
+116 AMAQQHSCSFE
-127 MLYPPLGRW
+127 LLYPPLGRW
-136 LEVRIFPSSDGLT
+136 LEVRIFPSSEGLT
-149 TYIQDISQRKAAEDS
+149 TYIQDISQRKAAEAS
-164 LRQSEEDLR
+164 LRQSGEDLR

-186 SFDGTIVWYNQR
+186 SFDGTIAWYNQR
-198 WHDYTGTSAEQMAG
+198 WHDYTGTTAEQMAG
-212 DGWSIAYETQRLPQ
+212 DGWSIAYDAQHLPP
-226 MLQTWKAALRDGA
+226 MLQGWKAALRDGT

-317 LQETV
+317 LQEAV

-328 SGARFGAFFY
+328 SGARFGAFY
-338 HDEVAA
+338 YD
-344 PEADALPAARA
+344 DAGDVHPSARA
-355 VSGISL
+355 VNGISL
-361 QQADAIAAELRLGPA
+361 RQAESIATELRQGPA
-376 MRQNELLA
+376 MRQNDLLA
-384 APDGGA
+384 APDASA
-390 DGPLL
+390 DGAPPL

-403 SSRAGLPMGRLL
+403 SSRSGLLLGRLL
-415 LGHPQTGMF
+415 LGHPQAGMF

-447 LYAAATRAADERK
+447 LYAAATRAAEERK

-475 TNQLKDEFLTTLS
+475 TNQLKDDFLATLS

-552 TLIPAHVIA
+552 TIVPASIIA

-583 SDAGTFMGDP
+583 SDAGSITGDP

-616 VEISVRREAKRLAI
+616 VEIGVRREATRLAI

-639 KNDFLPHVFDRFRQA
+639 KKDFLPHVFDRFRQA

-683 TVSSA
+683 AVSST

-700 PLGIP
+700 PLGMP
-705 AAAAR
+705 AVPAR
-710 HGGGAPSASLD
+710 QGGGAPSASHD
-721 LRGIRVLLVD
+721 LRGIKVLLVD

-737 ELTERILRDHHAEVH
+737 ELTERILRDSNAEVH
-752 SAGSVAQALQLL
+752 GAGSVAQALQLL
-764 DQVRPHVLVSDIGMP
+764 EQVHPHVLVSDIGMP

-794 SPEAARL
+794 SPDAARL

-834 ELLATVAQLAAASAT
+834 ELLAAVAQLVAERASA
-849 PPRPAPEHEK
+849 PP
-859 PD
+859 

>member
-1 MTHLTELGDGGPA
+1 
-14 GQSPCGSLT
+14 
-23 VAGFPMAKHDR
+23 MAKHER

-43 PLSLSDERLANLL
+43 PLSLSTEHLASLL
-56 ESMTDGF
+56 EGVTDGF
-63 CLLDRDWTI
+63 SLLERDWTI
-72 RYINTRG
+72 RYMNTRG

-86 RPLGAS
+86 RPLDAS
-92 LAGNS
+92 LAGSS
-97 LWQACPDLQGTE
+97 LWQACPDLLGTE
-109 LETQYRR
+109 LETCYRR
-116 AMAQQHSSSFE
+116 AMAQQHGSSFE
-127 MLYPPLGRW
+127 LFHPPLGRW
-136 LEVRIFPSSDGLT
+136 LEVRLFPSSDGLT

-186 SFDGTIVWYNQR
+186 SFDGTMSWYNQR
-198 WHDYTGTSAEQMAG
+198 WHDYTGTTAGQMAG
-212 DGWSIAYETQRLPQ
+212 EGWSIAYDTEILPQ
-226 MLQTWKAALRDGA
+226 MLQRWKAALHAGT

-304 GAALAGTLDLPAL
+304 GATLAGTLDLPAL

-322 DAATRI
+322 NAATRI
-328 SGARFGAFFY
+328 SGARFGVFY
-338 HDEVAA
+338 YQGD
-344 PEADALPAARA
+344 DAGAQARA
-355 VSGISL
+355 VNGISL
-361 QQADAIAAELRLGPA
+361 RQANAIAAELRQGPA
-376 MRQNELLA
+376 ARQNDLLA
-384 APDGGA
+384 APDGRTGA
-390 DGPLL
+390 DVPPPL

-403 SSRAGLPMGRLL
+403 SSRSGQLLGHLL
-415 LGHPQTGMF
+415 LGHPQAGMF

-447 LYAAATRAADERK
+447 LYAAATRAAEERK

-475 TNQLKDEFLTTLS
+475 TNQLKDEFLATLS

-541 ITSDKVLLDLQ
+541 ITSDKVQLDLQ
-552 TLIPAHVIA
+552 TLVPASVIA

-571 DAKHIAIHSSIA
+571 DAKHITINCHVA
-583 SDAGTFMGDP
+583 SDAGHIMGDP
-593 SRIQQVIWNLLSNAL
+593 SRLQQVIWNLLSNAL
-608 KFTPQGGR
+608 KFTPQGGQVDIGVQR
-616 VEISVRREAKRLAI
+616 AGGRLAI
-630 TVADNGVGI
+630 TVSDNGIGI
-639 KNDFLPHVFDRFRQA
+639 RKDFLPHVFDRFRQA
-654 DASTTRR
+654 DASTTRK

-683 TVSSA
+683 TASSA
-688 GDMQGASFTVRL
+688 GEMQGASFTVRL
-700 PLGIP
+700 PFSVPDTP
-705 AAAAR
+705 ARRPGNALAAL
-710 HGGGAPSASLD
+710 PD
-721 LRGIRVLLVD
+721 LRGVRVLLVD

-737 ELTERILRDHHAEVH
+737 ELTERILRDSHADVH
-752 SAGSVAQALQLL
+752 ATGSAAQALQLL
-764 DQVRPHVLVSDIGMP
+764 AQVQPHVLVSDIGMP
-779 DADGFDLLA
+779 DVDGFDLLA
-788 QIRAHA
+788 HIRARA
-794 SPEAARL
+794 PDVLGSV
-801 PALALTAFAQP
+801 PALALTAFARP
-812 QDRQRALASG
+812 QDRQRALDSG
-822 FQAWVSKPLDPA
+822 FQAWISKPLDPN
-834 ELLATVAQLAAASAT
+834 ELLAAVARLAAPRLADAS
-849 PPRPAPEHEK
+849 P
-859 PD
+859 

>member
-1 MTHLTELGDGGPA
+1 
-14 GQSPCGSLT
+14 
-23 VAGFPMAKHDR
+23 MAKHDR
-34 KQDLLPPSA
+34 KKYLPPPSA
-43 PLSLSDERLANLL
+43 PLSLSNERLATLL
-56 ESMTDGF
+56 ESITDGF

-86 RPLGAS
+86 RPPGS
-92 LAGNS
+92 QLAGSS

-109 LETQYRR
+109 LEVQYRR
-116 AMAQQHSSSFE
+116 AMTQQHSGSVE
-127 MLYPPLGRW
+127 LPYPSLGRW
-136 LEVRIFPSSDGLT
+136 LEVRIFPSSEGLT
-149 TYIQDISQRKAAEDS
+149 TYIQDISHRKTAEES
-164 LRQSEEDLR
+164 LRRSDEDLR

-186 SFDGTIVWYNQR
+186 SVDGTIAWYNQR

-212 DGWSIAYETQRLPQ
+212 EGWSIAYDARHLPL
-226 MLQTWKAALRDGA
+226 MLQGWKAALRDGT

-247 RGADGQ
+247 RGTDGQ

-260 ANPVRDRGGQLL
+260 ANPVRDRGGELL

-278 TDVDQVKRAQEALR
+278 TDVDQVRRAQQALR
-292 DETRVLELLNNT
+292 DETRILELLNNT

-328 SGARFGAFFY
+328 SGARFGAFY
-338 HDEVAA
+338 YDDAGDILDSPGA
-344 PEADALPAARA
+344 PPAARA
-355 VSGISL
+355 VNGISL
-361 QQADAIAAELRLGPA
+361 HQADAIAVQLRQGPA
-376 MRQNELLA
+376 MRQNDLQT
-384 APDGGA
+384 APDASA
-390 DGPLL
+390 DGAPPLH
-395 RSCLSLPV
+395 SCLSLPV
-403 SSRAGLPMGRLL
+403 SSRSGMLLGRLL
-415 LGHPQTGMF
+415 LGHPQTGIF
-424 SARSERIV
+424 SARSQRIV

-475 TNQLKDEFLTTLS
+475 TNQLKDDFLATVS

-541 ITSDKVLLDLQ
+541 ITSDKVLLELQ
-552 TLIPAHVIA
+552 TIAPASAIA

-571 DAKHIAIHSSIA
+571 DAKHIAIHCNIA
-583 SDAGTFMGDP
+583 SDAGSITADP
-593 SRIQQVIWNLLSNAL
+593 GRIQQVIWNLLSNAL

-616 VEISVRREAKRLAI
+616 VDIGVRRESTRLAI

-639 KNDFLPHVFDRFRQA
+639 KKDFLPHVFDRFRQA

-683 TVSSA
+683 TASSA

-700 PLGIP
+700 PLDTP

-710 HGGGAPSASLD
+710 P
-721 LRGIRVLLVD
+721 
-731 DEADAR
+731 
-737 ELTERILRDHHAEVH
+737 
-752 SAGSVAQALQLL
+752 AGSTPVRQA
-764 DQVRPHVLVSDIGMP
+764 
-779 DADGFDLLA
+779 
-788 QIRAHA
+788 
-794 SPEAARL
+794 
-801 PALALTAFAQP
+801 
-812 QDRQRALASG
+812 
-822 FQAWVSKPLDPA
+822 
-834 ELLATVAQLAAASAT
+834 
-849 PPRPAPEHEK
+849 
-859 PD
+859 

>member
-1 MTHLTELGDGGPA
+1 
-14 GQSPCGSLT
+14 
-23 VAGFPMAKHDR
+23 MAKHER
-34 KQDLLPPSA
+34 KQDLLPPSG
-43 PLSLSDERLANLL
+43 PLSLSGEHLASLL
-56 ESMTDGF
+56 EGITDGF

-86 RPLGAS
+86 RPPGAS
-92 LAGNS
+92 LAGSS
-97 LWQACPDLQGTE
+97 LWQACPGLQGSE
-109 LETQYRR
+109 LESHYRR
-116 AMAQQHSSSFE
+116 AMAQQQGSSFE
-127 MLYPPLGRW
+127 LLYPPLGRW

-186 SFDGTIVWYNQR
+186 SFDGTMSWYNQR

-212 DGWSIAYETQRLPQ
+212 DGWSLAYDAQRLPQ
-226 MLQTWKAALRDGA
+226 MLQAWKSALRDGT

-338 HDEVAA
+338 HDDEQATHR
-344 PEADALPAARA
+344 ARA

-361 QQADAIAAELRLGPA
+361 RQADAIAAELRQGPA
-376 MRQNELLA
+376 MRRNDLLA
-384 APDGGA
+384 APDGHAGA
-390 DGPLL
+390 APPL

-403 SSRAGLPMGRLL
+403 SSRSGYLLGRLL
-415 LGHPQTGMF
+415 LGHPQAGMF

-432 SAIAAQAAVALDNTR
+432 AAIAAQAAVALDNTR
-447 LYAAATRAADERK
+447 LYAAATRAAEERK

-475 TNQLKDEFLTTLS
+475 TNQLKDDFLATLS

-508 TRDQADLHRG
+508 TRDEADLHRG

-552 TLIPAHVIA
+552 ALVPATVIA

-583 SDAGTFMGDP
+583 SDAGTIMGDP
-593 SRIQQVIWNLLSNAL
+593 GRIQQVIWNLLSNAL

-616 VEISVRREAKRLAI
+616 VDIGVRREASRLAI

-639 KNDFLPHVFDRFRQA
+639 KQDFLPHVFDRFRQA

-683 TVSSA
+683 TASSA

-700 PLGIP
+700 PLGTP
-705 AAAAR
+705 TAAAR
-710 HGGGAPSASLD
+710 QAGDAPSASPD
-721 LRGIRVLLVD
+721 LRGVRVLLVD

-737 ELTERILRDHHAEVH
+737 ELTERILRDNHAEVH
-752 SAGSVAQALQLL
+752 SAGSVAQALRLL
-764 DQVRPHVLVSDIGMP
+764 EQVRPHVLVSDIGMP

-788 QIRAHA
+788 QIRARA
-794 SPEAARL
+794 SPDAARL

-834 ELLATVAQLAAASAT
+834 ELLAAVAQLAAARIT
-849 PPRPAPEHEK
+849 PP
-859 PD
+859 

>member
-1 MTHLTELGDGGPA
+1 
-14 GQSPCGSLT
+14 
-23 VAGFPMAKHDR
+23 MAKHDR
-34 KQDLLPPSA
+34 EQDLLPPSA

-56 ESMTDGF
+56 EGITDGF

-86 RPLGAS
+86 RPPGAS
-92 LAGNS
+92 LAGNN

-116 AMAQQHSSSFE
+116 AMAQQHSGNFE
-127 MLYPPLGRW
+127 LLYRPLGRW
-136 LEVRIFPSSDGLT
+136 LEVRIFPSSDGLAT
-149 TYIQDISQRKAAEDS
+149 SIQDISQRKAAEES
-164 LRQSEEDLR
+164 LRHSEEDLR

-186 SFDGTIVWYNQR
+186 SFDGTIAWYNQR

-212 DGWSIAYETQRLPQ
+212 DGWSIAYDAQHLPP
-226 MLQTWKAALRDGA
+226 MLHAWKAALRDGT

-328 SGARFGAFFY
+328 SGARFGAFY
-338 HDEVAA
+338 YDDAGEVH
-344 PEADALPAARA
+344 PSARA
-355 VSGISL
+355 VTGISL
-361 QQADAIAAELRLGPA
+361 RQAEAIATELRQGPA
-376 MRQNELLA
+376 MRENDLLA
-384 APDGGA
+384 APDASA
-390 DGPLL
+390 DGAPPL

-403 SSRAGLPMGRLL
+403 SSRSGLLLGRLL
-415 LGHPQTGMF
+415 LGHPQAGMF

-447 LYAAATRAADERK
+447 LYAAATRAAEERK
-460 VLLDSEREARAEAER
+460 VLLDSEREARAEAEH
-475 TNQLKDEFLTTLS
+475 TNQLKDDFLTTLS

-552 TLIPAHVIA
+552 TIVPASIIA

-571 DAKHIAIHSSIA
+571 DAKHIAIHCSIA
-583 SDAGTFMGDP
+583 SDAGSVTGDP

-616 VEISVRREAKRLAI
+616 VDIGVRREATRLAI

-639 KNDFLPHVFDRFRQA
+639 RNDFLPHVFDRFRQA

-700 PLGIP
+700 PLGTP
-705 AAAAR
+705 
-710 HGGGAPSASLD
+710 GAPARLKSGDLAAGHD
-721 LRGIRVLLVD
+721 LRGVTVLLVD

-737 ELTERILRDHHAEVH
+737 ELTERILRDNNAEVH

-764 DQVRPHVLVSDIGMP
+764 DQVHPDVLVSDIGMP

-788 QIRAHA
+788 QVRAHA
-794 SPEAARL
+794 SPDAARL

-822 FQAWVSKPLDPA
+822 FQDWVSKPLDPA
-834 ELLATVAQLAAASAT
+834 ELVAAVAQLAAARVTA
-849 PPRPAPEHEK
+849 PPLKR
-859 PD
+859 

>member
-1 MTHLTELGDGGPA
+1 
-14 GQSPCGSLT
+14 
-23 VAGFPMAKHDR
+23 MAKHER
-34 KQDLLPPSA
+34 KQDLLPPPGA
-43 PLSLSDERLANLL
+43 PSLSDEHLANLL
-56 ESMTDGF
+56 ESITDGF
-63 CLLDRDWTI
+63 SLLDRDWTI

-79 ADMLAPQ
+79 ADMLAPR
-86 RPLGAS
+86 RPPGS
-92 LAGNS
+92 QLAGSS
-97 LWQACPDLQGTE
+97 LWLACPDMQGTE

-116 AMAQQHSSSFE
+116 AMTQRQGGSFE
-127 MLYPPLGRW
+127 LYYPPLGRW
-136 LEVRIFPSSDGLT
+136 LEVRLFPSSEGLT
-149 TYIQDISQRKAAEDS
+149 TYVQDISQRKAAEDS

-186 SFDGTIVWYNQR
+186 SFDGTMSWYNQR

-212 DGWSIAYETQRLPQ
+212 DGWSLAYDAQRLPQ
-226 MLQTWKAALRDGA
+226 MLQAWKSALRDGT

-304 GAALAGTLDLPAL
+304 GAALASTLDLPAL

-328 SGARFGAFFY
+328 SGARFGAFYY
-338 HDEVAA
+338 HDDTAA
-344 PEADALPAARA
+344 PDADALPAARA

-361 QQADAIAAELRLGPA
+361 RLADAIAAELRLGPA
-376 MRQNELLA
+376 TRQNDLLA
-384 APDGGA
+384 APETGA
-390 DGPLL
+390 DGAPPL

-403 SSRAGLPMGRLL
+403 NSRAGLPLGRLL
-415 LGHPQTGMF
+415 LGHPQAGMF

-432 SAIAAQAAVALDNTR
+432 AGIAAQAAVALDNTR
-447 LYAAATRAADERK
+447 LYAAATRAAEERK

-475 TNQLKDEFLTTLS
+475 TNQLKDDFLATLS

-518 LQSIERNA
+518 LHSIERNA

-541 ITSDKVLLDLQ
+541 ITSGKVMLDLQ
-552 TLIPAHVIA
+552 PLAPAGVIA

-583 SDAGTFMGDP
+583 SDAGTIMGDP
-593 SRIQQVIWNLLSNAL
+593 GRIQQVIWNLLSNAL

-616 VEISVRREAKRLAI
+616 VEIGVRREASRLAI

-639 KNDFLPHVFDRFRQA
+639 KKDFLPHVFDRFRQA

-683 TVSSA
+683 TASSA

-700 PLGIP
+700 PLGTP
-705 AAAAR
+705 TAAAR
-710 HGGGAPSASLD
+710 QAGDAPSASPD
-721 LRGIRVLLVD
+721 LRGVRVLLVD

-737 ELTERILRDHHAEVH
+737 ELTERILRDNHAEVH
-752 SAGSVAQALQLL
+752 SAGSVAQALRLL
-764 DQVRPHVLVSDIGMP
+764 EQVRPHVLVSDIGMP

-794 SPEAARL
+794 SPDAARL

-822 FQAWVSKPLDPA
+822 FQSWVSKPLDPA
-834 ELLATVAQLAAASAT
+834 ELLAAVAQLAAAHIKAQ
-849 PPRPAPEHEK
+849 P
-859 PD
+859 

>member
-1 MTHLTELGDGGPA
+1 
-14 GQSPCGSLT
+14 
-23 VAGFPMAKHDR
+23 MAKHDR

-43 PLSLSDERLANLL
+43 PLSLSDERLTNLL
-56 ESMTDGF
+56 ESIADGF
-63 CLLDRDWTI
+63 CLLDHDWTI

-86 RPLGAS
+86 RPPGS
-92 LAGNS
+92 QLAGSS

-109 LETQYRR
+109 LEVQYRR
-116 AMAQQHSSSFE
+116 SMAQQHSGSFE
-127 MLYPPLGRW
+127 LQYPPLGRW
-136 LEVRIFPSSDGLT
+136 LEVRIFPSSEGLT
-149 TYIQDISQRKAAEDS
+149 THIQDISQRKAAEES
-164 LRQSEEDLR
+164 LRQSEDDLR
-173 ALANSIPQ
+173 TLANSIPQ

-186 SFDGTIVWYNQR
+186 SFDGTIAWYNQR

-212 DGWSIAYETQRLPQ
+212 DGWSIAYDAQYLPP
-226 MLQTWKAALRDGA
+226 MLQGWKAALHDGT

-292 DETRVLELLNNT
+292 DETCVLELLNNT
-304 GAALAGTLDLPAL
+304 GAALAATLDLPAL

-328 SGARFGAFFY
+328 SGARFGAFY
-338 HDEVAA
+338 YD
-344 PEADALPAARA
+344 DAGDVHPAARA
-355 VSGISL
+355 VNGISL
-361 QQADAIAAELRLGPA
+361 HQAETIATALRQGPA
-376 MRQNELLA
+376 MCQNDLLA
-384 APDGGA
+384 APEASA
-390 DGPLL
+390 DGAPPL
-395 RSCLSLPV
+395 RSCLSLPI
-403 SSRAGLPMGRLL
+403 SSRSGLLLGRLL
-415 LGHPQTGMF
+415 LGHPQAGMF

-432 SAIAAQAAVALDNTR
+432 WAIAAQAAVALDNTR
-447 LYAAATRAADERK
+447 LYAAATRAAEERK

-475 TNQLKDEFLTTLS
+475 TNQLQDDFLATLS

-535 LLDMSR
+535 LLDMNR

-552 TLIPAHVIA
+552 PLAPASVIA

-571 DAKHIAIHSSIA
+571 DAKHITIHSSIA
-583 SDAGTFMGDP
+583 SDADTIMGDP
-593 SRIQQVIWNLLSNAL
+593 GRIQQVIWNLLSNAL
-608 KFTPQGGR
+608 KFTPQGGQ
-616 VEISVRREAKRLAI
+616 VDIGVCREATRLAI

-639 KNDFLPHVFDRFRQA
+639 KKDFLPHVFDRFRQA
-654 DASTTRR
+654 DASTTRK

-669 AIVKHLVEQHGGTV
+669 SIVKHLVEQHGGTV
-683 TVSSA
+683 TASSA

-700 PLGIP
+700 PLGTP
-705 AAAAR
+705 TTAAR
-710 HGGGAPSASLD
+710 KAVGVPSASHD

-731 DEADAR
+731 DEADGR
-737 ELTERILRDHHAEVH
+737 ELTQRILRDHHAEVH
-752 SAGSVAQALQLL
+752 GAGSVEQALQLL
-764 DQVRPHVLVSDIGMP
+764 AQVRPHVLVSDIGMP
-779 DADGFDLLA
+779 DADGVDLLT
-788 QIRAHA
+788 QIRAHT
-794 SPEAARL
+794 SPGTARL
-801 PALALTAFAQP
+801 PALALTAFAQA

-822 FQAWVSKPLDPA
+822 FQAWVAKPLDPA
-834 ELLATVAQLAAASAT
+834 ELVAAVAQLAATRVTA
-849 PPRPAPEHEK
+849 PPLKR
-859 PD
+859 

>member
-1 MTHLTELGDGGPA
+1 
-14 GQSPCGSLT
+14 
-23 VAGFPMAKHDR
+23 MAKHDR
-34 KQDLLPPSA
+34 EQDLLPPSA
-43 PLSLSDERLANLL
+43 PLSLSDERLSNLL
-56 ESMTDGF
+56 EGITDGF

-72 RYINTRG
+72 RYLNTRG
-79 ADMLAPQ
+79 AAMLAPQ
-86 RPLGAS
+86 HAPGTS
-92 LAGNS
+92 LAGKN
-97 LWQACPDLQGTE
+97 LWHACPSLHGTE

-116 AMAQQHSSSFE
+116 AMAQQLSCSFE
-127 MLYPPLGRW
+127 LPYPPLGRW
-136 LEVRIFPSSDGLT
+136 LEVRIFPSSEGLT
-149 TYIQDISQRKAAEDS
+149 TYIQDISQRKAAEEN
-164 LRQSEEDLR
+164 LRHSEEDLR

-186 SFDGTIVWYNQR
+186 SFDGTIAWYNQR
-198 WHDYTGTSAEQMAG
+198 WHDYTGTTAEQMAG
-212 DGWSIAYETQRLPQ
+212 DGWSIAYDAQHLPS
-226 MLQTWKAALRDGA
+226 MLQAWKAALREGT

-304 GAALAGTLDLPAL
+304 GAALASTLDLPAL

-328 SGARFGAFFY
+328 SGARFGAFY
-338 HDEVAA
+338 YDDAGEVHDSVA
-344 PEADALPAARA
+344 PLPSASA
-355 VSGISL
+355 VNGISL
-361 QQADAIAAELRLGPA
+361 RQADAIATELRQGAA
-376 MRQNELLA
+376 MRQNDLLA
-384 APDGGA
+384 APDASAGA
-390 DGPLL
+390 APPL

-403 SSRAGLPMGRLL
+403 SSRSGLLLGRLL
-415 LGHPQTGMF
+415 LGHPQAGMF

-447 LYAAATRAADERK
+447 LYAAATRAAEERK
-460 VLLDSEREARAEAER
+460 VLLDSEREARADAER
-475 TNQLKDEFLTTLS
+475 TNQLKDDFLATLS

-541 ITSDKVLLDLQ
+541 ITSGKVLLDLQ
-552 TLIPAHVIA
+552 TIVPASIIA

-571 DAKHIAIHSSIA
+571 DAKHIAIHSNIA
-583 SDAGTFMGDP
+583 SDAGRITGDP

-616 VEISVRREAKRLAI
+616 VEIGVRREASRLAI
-630 TVADNGVGI
+630 TVSDNGVGI
-639 KNDFLPHVFDRFRQA
+639 KKDFLPHVFDRFRQA

-700 PLGIP
+700 PLGTRTAP
-705 AAAAR
+705 AR
-710 HGGGAPSASLD
+710 PKGGDLPASHD
-721 LRGIRVLLVD
+721 LRGVTVLLVD

-737 ELTERILRDHHAEVH
+737 ELTARILRDSNAEVH
-752 SAGSVAQALQLL
+752 GAGNVAQALQLL
-764 DQVRPHVLVSDIGMP
+764 DQVHPHVLVSDIGMP

-794 SPEAARL
+794 SSDAARL

-834 ELLATVAQLAAASAT
+834 ELLAAVAQLAATRSLTQRPEESSNT
-849 PPRPAPEHEK
+849 PP
-859 PD
+859 

>member
-1 MTHLTELGDGGPA
+1 
-14 GQSPCGSLT
+14 
-23 VAGFPMAKHDR
+23 MAKHDH

-56 ESMTDGF
+56 ESITDGF
-63 CLLDRDWTI
+63 CLLNHDWTI

-86 RPLGAS
+86 RPPGS
-92 LAGNS
+92 QLAGSS
-97 LWQACPDLQGTE
+97 LWQACPHLQGTQ
-109 LETQYRR
+109 LEVQYRR
-116 AMAQQHSSSFE
+116 SMAQQHSCSFE
-127 MLYPPLGRW
+127 LLYPPLGRW
-136 LEVRIFPSSDGLT
+136 LEVRIFPSSEGLT
-149 TYIQDISQRKAAEDS
+149 TYIQDISERKAAEEN
-164 LRQSEEDLR
+164 LRHSEEDLR

-186 SFDGTIVWYNQR
+186 SFDGTIAWYNQR
-198 WHDYTGTSAEQMAG
+198 WHDYTGTTAEQMAG
-212 DGWSIAYETQRLPQ
+212 DGWSIAYDAQHLPS
-226 MLQTWKAALRDGA
+226 MLQAWKTALRDGT

-304 GAALAGTLDLPAL
+304 GAALASTLDLPAL

-328 SGARFGAFFY
+328 SGARFGALY
-338 HDEVAA
+338 YDDAGDAHDS
-344 PEADALPAARA
+344 PGALPAPRA
-355 VSGISL
+355 VNGISL
-361 QQADAIAAELRLGPA
+361 RQADTIAAELRLGPA
-376 MRQNELLA
+376 MRQNDLLA
-384 APDGGA
+384 APDASA
-390 DGPLL
+390 DDAPPL

-403 SSRAGLPMGRLL
+403 SSRSGLLLGRLL
-415 LGHPQTGMF
+415 LGHPQAGMF

-447 LYAAATRAADERK
+447 LYAAATRAAEERK

-475 TNQLKDEFLTTLS
+475 TNQLKDDFLATLS

-508 TRDQADLHRG
+508 TRDEADLHRG

-535 LLDMSR
+535 LLDMNR

-552 TLIPAHVIA
+552 PLAPASVIA
-561 SAIETLRPAA
+561 SSIETLRPAA
-571 DAKHIAIHSSIA
+571 DAKHITIHSSIA
-583 SDAGTFMGDP
+583 SDAGTIMGDP
-593 SRIQQVIWNLLSNAL
+593 GRIQQVIWNLLSNAL

-616 VEISVRREAKRLAI
+616 VDIGVRREANRLAI

-639 KNDFLPHVFDRFRQA
+639 KQDFLPHVFDRFRQA

-683 TVSSA
+683 TASSA

-700 PLGIP
+700 PLGAP
-705 AAAAR
+705 AAGAR
-710 HGGGAPSASLD
+710 QADDAPSANPD
-721 LRGIRVLLVD
+721 LRGVTVLLVD

-764 DQVRPHVLVSDIGMP
+764 EQVHPHVLVSDIGMP

-788 QIRAHA
+788 HIRAHA
-794 SPEAARL
+794 SPDAAHL

-812 QDRQRALASG
+812 QDRQRALANG

-834 ELLATVAQLAAASAT
+834 ELVTAVAQLATAHIT
-849 PPRPAPEHEK
+849 PS
-859 PD
+859 